1 MAQTYLWCTI
11 RGAFIKYAYFD
22 NERQSRVS
30 KHHSDVTNK
39 LQKLPNLH
47 GIKGEFL
54 PMLYSSNFS
63 ILFIIFALFGL
74 FMISNF
80 FLHLQS

>member
-11 RGAFIKYAYFD
+11 RGAFIKYVYFD
-22 NERQSRVS
+22 NERQSRVN

-63 ILFIIFALFGL
+63 ILFIICIVWAFYDL
-74 FMISNF
+74 
-80 FLHLQS
+80 